1 MSSNPLRPRAF
12 GGKGAEGMKKEI
24 PSNQPGCN
32 DGLAR
37 CAETVRD
44 LAVAYSGLLVD
55 FHAPMTAL
63 NLEQQQ
69 KDPKWTISGSD
80 RVHPGS
86 PGHLMMAWL
95 FLKAQGA
102 PAIVSKV
109 SVDAAT
115 GRVVETVNAEV
126 KEVAKADGGVTFT
139 VLEKALPFPIDPGA
153 MRVLNMLTIE
163 KDLNQQIVTVQGLA
177 AGNYELR
184 IDGTPAGRYSAQDM
198 EQGINLAF
206 NENAPQFKQAH
217 TVAKF
222 NELRRN
228 AEALALRL
236 LTTRRWLQ
244 SNYKINPDDPAA
256 VQAHYE
262 SFTNKS
268 EPNAVK
274 ALEYINKWPQYDE
287 LRQQVTANEKEAMEN
302 RTPAPHV
309 YAIRSLQ

>member
-153 MRVLNMLTIE
+153 MRVLNMLPI
-163 KDLNQQIVTVQGLA
+163 
-177 AGNYELR
+177 
-184 IDGTPAGRYSAQDM
+184 
-198 EQGINLAF
+198 
-206 NENAPQFKQAH
+206 
-217 TVAKF
+217 
-222 NELRRN
+222 
-228 AEALALRL
+228 
-236 LTTRRWLQ
+236 
-244 SNYKINPDDPAA
+244 
-256 VQAHYE
+256 
-262 SFTNKS
+262 
-268 EPNAVK
+268 
-274 ALEYINKWPQYDE
+274 
-287 LRQQVTANEKEAMEN
+287 
-302 RTPAPHV
+302 
-309 YAIRSLQ
+309 